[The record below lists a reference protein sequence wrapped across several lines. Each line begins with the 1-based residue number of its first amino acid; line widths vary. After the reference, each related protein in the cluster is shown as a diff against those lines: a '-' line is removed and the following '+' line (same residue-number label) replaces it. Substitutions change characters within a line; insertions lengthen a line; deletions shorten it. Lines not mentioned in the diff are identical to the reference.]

1 MSENIQLSVFE
12 FVLLNLISFVYN
24 QLETRDVI

>member
-12 FVLLNLISFVYN
+12 FVLLNLISFVCN
-24 QLETRDVI
+24 QLETRDAI